1 MAASGPREPVARHQV
16 VVQARLEAA
25 RLGRVAV
32 FPAHQRWQAHQDRL
46 GAAAAL
52 QPEVGAS
59 VVDQVELDVAAAPV
73 QLELALP
80 LAPGRVLAAFD
91 DRQVGIEETVADRAQ
106 IAEILFEVPL
116 QVVEE
121 QAADATRL
129 VAVPEVEVFV
139 APALMRLV
147 TLLPAERLAQRACC
161 AMPVLHVLVDRI
173 ERSQVEAAAEP
184 PGHGLAIAL

>member
-1 MAASGPREPVARHQV
+1 MAASGSREPVARHQV

-25 RLGRVAV
+25 GLGRVSV
-32 FPAHQRWQAHQDRL
+32 FPAYQRRQAHQDRL

-52 QPEVGAS
+52 KPEVGAS

-80 LAPGRVLAAFD
+80 LAPRRVLAAFD
-91 DRQVGIEETVADRAQ
+91 DRQVGVEETVADRAQ
-106 IAEILFEVPL
+106 VAEILFEVPL

-129 VAVPEVEVFV
+129 VAMPEEEVLV
-139 APALMRLV
+139 APALVRLV
-147 TLLPAERLAQRACC
+147 TLLPAERHARRPRGA
-161 AMPVLHVLVDRI
+161 APVPHVLV
-173 ERSQVEAAAEP
+173 
-184 PGHGLAIAL
+184 